1 MGVCNLISIHF
12 RFLFKEPHL
21 AQLLNCKHLS
31 LELETHGKLC
41 CRSKGRTPD
50 GGRGVGG
57 ALQGLGQKHRK
68 AGLLRCFTSC
78 LDMSGMTQ
86 GYSLHLGSKSEK
98 NIPLARGT
106 LCAHA
111 FQTQNYSAAAA
122 HLASGPAPCLQ
133 RAPTA
138 GCLPGAWGGGA
149 KKSCLWP
156 QDVLFWPASFR

>member
-1 MGVCNLISIHF
+1 MAN
-12 RFLFKEPHL
+12 R
-21 AQLLNCKHLS
+21 AA
-31 LELETHGKLC
+31 
-41 CRSKGRTPD
+41 GRRAGPRR
-50 GGRGVGG
+50 GLGGVG
-57 ALQGLGQKHRK
+57 LQGLGRKHRR

-138 GCLPGAWGGGA
+138 GCLPGAWGGEL
-149 KKSCLWP
+149 KSLACGHRMCYSGQPPSDETTTSWTP
-156 QDVLFWPASFR
+156 FEQHVPK